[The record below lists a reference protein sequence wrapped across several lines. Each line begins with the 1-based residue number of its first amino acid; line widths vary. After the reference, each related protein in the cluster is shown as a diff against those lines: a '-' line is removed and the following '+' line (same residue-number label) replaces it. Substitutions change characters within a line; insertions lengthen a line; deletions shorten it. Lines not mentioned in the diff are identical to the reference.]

1 VQLLDAEGKK
11 YIQIKVN
18 PYTVPVSLRGRYYYR
33 SGSTKLELT
42 GLELNGFLLKKA
54 GKTWDD
60 IIEESADFSDIE
72 TKSVEA
78 FKKEAAATIPIEDIG
93 VVQPTETKQDKKN
106 YTDFRKKMQKD
117 GFTMFQFSAYLRH
130 CSSRENAEVHVKR
143 VQRNLP
149 PKGHVG
155 ILTVTDKQ
163 FGMMQV
169 FFGGV
174 EKEKAPVPQ
183 QLELF

>member
-1 VQLLDAEGKK
+1 MILDFHGSLEALNSF
-11 YIQIKVN
+11 IMIKRTLYFGN
-18 PYTVPVSLRGRYYYR
+18 PAYL
-33 SGSTKLELT
+33 STKLDQLVVRLPEVEKNDSLP
-42 GLELNGFLLKKA
+42 
-54 GKTWDD
+54 
-60 IIEESADFSDIE
+60 
-72 TKSVEA
+72 EA